1 MSTYELKDK
10 IKITKD
16 FLNDL
21 EVKSWQDIE
30 HLQHQIENIE
40 TTKENIALVQLLK
53 NLLTSYYVF
62 IGGLEN
68 LTSDASLAAEDCAV
82 PNAPV
87 ETPVVEVAVEPKVT
101 ADIELNYEASYDEV
115 PDNTKIHSTDFEPF
129 EYFVDFDEPS
139 GEPISDEDLYGN

>member
-30 HLQHQIENIE
+30 HLQYQIENIE

-87 ETPVVEVAVEPKVT
+87 ETTEVEVAVEPKGST
-101 ADIELNYEASYDEV
+101 DIELNYKASYDEV